1 MSVVEIALAAVAAY
15 LALGALVGLAFVTV
29 GIGRVDEAARG
40 SSIAFRALVLP
51 GCVALWPV
59 VIAKWA
65 RRRRPG

>member
-1 MSVVEIALAAVAAY
+1 MSIVE
-15 LALGALVGLAFVTV
+15 LALGVAAAYVGIGLLVGLAFVSV

-59 VIAKWA
+59 VLAKWA
-65 RRRRPG
+65 RGRRS